1 MSFTVLF
8 VGRRLINMCDKRDSL
23 DTCVVISL
31 KILDP
36 GKEDVAP
43 LTPSTAEPV
52 ECAILSYFLFFFM
65 RVTSL
70 FL

>member
-23 DTCVVISL
+23 DKYVVISL

-43 LTPSTAEPV
+43 LTPSTAEPG
-52 ECAILSYFLFFFM
+52 ECAIFLAYFLFFSC
-65 RVTSL
+65 V
-70 FL
+70 